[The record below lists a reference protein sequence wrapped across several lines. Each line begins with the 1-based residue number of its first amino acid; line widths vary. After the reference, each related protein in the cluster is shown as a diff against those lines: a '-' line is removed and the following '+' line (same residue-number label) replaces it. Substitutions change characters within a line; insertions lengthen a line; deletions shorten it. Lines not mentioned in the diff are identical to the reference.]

1 MTSMTDNPPNP
12 YEVLGVTASSS
23 TQEIMRAY
31 ADAVKRRAYP
41 NAVLAQALAV
51 LRNENMRAEL
61 DLLLHIPQAPS
72 IEAQFRASMISELT
86 DQIQSSK
93 TGVSPVDMVIWPIQ
107 DVFQDE
113 VTAFPTGF
121 MMPQFPLDLFDVLLP
136 IPLPVWE
143 DMK

>member
-1 MTSMTDNPPNP
+1 MTDNPPNP

-31 ADAVKRRAYP
+31 ADAVKKRAYP

-61 DLLLHIPQAPS
+61 DLLLHMPQAPS
-72 IEAQFRASMISELT
+72 IGPQFRASILSELT
-86 DQIQSSK
+86 DQLQSSK
-93 TGVSPVDMVIWPIQ
+93 TGVSPADMVIWPSE
-107 DVFQDE
+107 DVVQDE
-113 VTAFPTGF
+113 ATPFPSGF
-121 MMPQFPLDLFDVLLP
+121 VMPQFPLDLFDVLLP